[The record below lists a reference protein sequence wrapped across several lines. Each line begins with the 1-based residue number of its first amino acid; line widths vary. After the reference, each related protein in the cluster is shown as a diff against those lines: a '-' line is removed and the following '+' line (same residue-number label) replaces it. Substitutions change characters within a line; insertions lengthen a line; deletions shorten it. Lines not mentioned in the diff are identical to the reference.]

1 MCAEQTLSKQL
12 VLKNDVSV
20 PRLGQGTWYLGQGLQ
35 PREQELA
42 ALRRGIERGM
52 TLIDTAEMYGE
63 GRSEALIGE
72 AIRSLDRDG
81 LYLVSKVYPH
91 NAGHGRLE
99 KSLTAS
105 LQRLGTDHLDL
116 YLLHW
121 RGSIPL
127 RETAEEMERQVT
139 LGRIKSWGVS
149 NLDLD
154 DMQELMQTGLGEH
167 CITDQVLYH
176 LGSRGVEYDL
186 LPWLT
191 ERRIALMAYCPLAQ
205 GGTLRRGVLRSPA
218 VLQAAEHHGA
228 TPAQVLLDFV
238 LQQPDVIAIPR
249 SSAPAHTEENAAAL
263 DFCLTAEELTALD
276 RAFPAPNHP
285 TMLDI
290 V

>member
-1 MCAEQTLSKQL
+1 MCAEQVLPRNLT
-12 VLKNDVSV
+12 LKNGVSV
-20 PRLGQGTWYLGQGLQ
+20 PRLGQGTWYLGQGLK
-35 PREQELA
+35 PRAQEMA
-42 ALRRGIERGM
+42 ALRRGIELGM

-63 GRSEALIGE
+63 GRSESLIGE
-72 AIRSLDRDG
+72 TIRGLDRDA

-91 NAGHGRLE
+91 NAGRDRLE

-105 LQRLGTDHLDL
+105 LRRLGTDHLDL

-121 RGSIPL
+121 RGSVPL
-127 RETAEEMERQVT
+127 RETAEEMERQVS
-139 LGRIKSWGVS
+139 LGRIRSWGVS
-149 NLDLD
+149 NLDLA
-154 DMQELMQTGLGEH
+154 DMQELMETGLGEH

-191 ERRIALMAYCPLAQ
+191 KRQIAMMAYCPLAQ
-205 GGTLRRGVLRSPA
+205 GGTLRRGLLRSPA
-218 VLQAAEHHGA
+218 VLQAAEQHGV
-228 TPAQVLLDFV
+228 TPAQVLLNFV

-249 SSAPAHTEENAAAL
+249 SSEPAHTEENAAAL
-263 DFCLTAEELTALD
+263 DFCLTGEELAALN
-276 RAFPAPNHP
+276 RAFPAPNRP